1 MHAAQVVTTGPTPGA
16 RGIPKGKQIRQ
27 RRGKGKGK
35 GKAVEYEDDE
45 DDEDDDFGEDAD
57 GA

>member
-45 DDEDDDFGEDAD
+45 DDDFGEDAD
-57 GA
+57 EA